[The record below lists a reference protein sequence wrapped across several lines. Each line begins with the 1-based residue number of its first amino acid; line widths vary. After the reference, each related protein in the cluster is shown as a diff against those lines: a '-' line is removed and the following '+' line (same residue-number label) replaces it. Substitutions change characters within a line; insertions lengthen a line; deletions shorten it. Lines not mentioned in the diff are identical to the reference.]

1 MVVVLS
7 SYSIRGSL
15 LVLFLIPW
23 PNFRRRLSLV
33 FAKKGLQIMSEFHI
47 VSVPTSDGAEAAFR
61 NLMRAG
67 ASSANPYAGELFGDE
82 ISIMFPV
89 VS

>member
-1 MVVVLS
+1 
-7 SYSIRGSL
+7 
-15 LVLFLIPW
+15 
-23 PNFRRRLSLV
+23 
-33 FAKKGLQIMSEFHI
+33 MSEFHI

-82 ISIMFPV
+82 ISNLFPV

>member
-1 MVVVLS
+1 
-7 SYSIRGSL
+7 
-15 LVLFLIPW
+15 
-23 PNFRRRLSLV
+23 
-33 FAKKGLQIMSEFHI
+33 MSEFHI

-82 ISIMFPV
+82 ISQH
-89 VS
+89 VSGRLVREGV